1 MNGWNSGRVWK
12 RQPLAVLTSSTARS
26 DQSSRS
32 SSSSRRSVS
41 GPTSSSNSFFSSAS
55 ESGSCADNSAASMMR
70 LASVGLDMGDP
81 DVNRRVTFRL
91 GDVYQRLARQLQQRE
106 ESDHQHCDPE
116 RGIEQLAELEH
127 PALLKPAQDLA
138 HV

>member
-1 MNGWNSGRVWK
+1 MNGWNSGRVWN

-26 DQSSRS
+26 DHSSRS

-41 GPTSSSNSFFSSAS
+41 GPISSSNSFFSSAS
-55 ESGSCADNSAASMMR
+55 ESGSCEDSSAASMMR

-91 GDVYQRLARQLQQRE
+91 RDVYQRLPRQFEQRE
-106 ESDHQHCDPE
+106 ESNHQDRDPQ
-116 RGIEQLAELEH
+116 RGIEQFAELEH
-127 PALLKPAQDLA
+127 PALL
-138 HV
+138 